1 MQTRNLLSWIELS
14 KSALDHNIK
23 SLARLAGKRA
33 IAVSLKANAYGHGLA
48 PMISLLKERGE
59 IGYVTVHSLQEAAC
73 CRELGW
79 DRKIMV
85 VGPIALSELEA
96 VFDYDLEP
104 VVFTREAL
112 DKLGRLAKK
121 REKQVRTHLKLETGT
136 NRQGVLEKDLAP
148 IASIYKKHKYLKK
161 PYGAGMH
168 FANIEDTTNH
178 EYAQH
183 QLDRYNRM
191 VARMKALGIG
201 PTVRHTACSAA
212 LLLFDKTR
220 FELVRPGIALYGHWP
235 SKETYLSYRLAGGHN
250 DILKPVLSWRTRV
263 TQVKVV
269 PADAFIGYGCTY
281 RTTSRTRLAI
291 LPIGYSDGYDR
302 SLSNLSYVL
311 IKGRRA
317 PVRSRVCMNLTMVD
331 ITDISGV
338 KLEEPVTLI
347 GADKKELISAEQ
359 LAGWAGTINYEI
371 LARLSPNTVRFV
383 IDK

>member
-1 MQTRNLLSWIELS
+1 
-14 KSALDHNIK
+14 
-23 SLARLAGKRA
+23 
-33 IAVSLKANAYGHGLA
+33 
-48 PMISLLKERGE
+48 
-59 IGYVTVHSLQEAAC
+59 
-73 CRELGW
+73 
-79 DRKIMV
+79 
-85 VGPIALSELEA
+85 
-96 VFDYDLEP
+96 
-104 VVFTREAL
+104 
-112 DKLGRLAKK
+112 
-121 REKQVRTHLKLETGT
+121 
-136 NRQGVLEKDLAP
+136 
-148 IASIYKKHKYLKK
+148 
-161 PYGAGMH
+161 
-168 FANIEDTTNH
+168 
-178 EYAQH
+178 
-183 QLDRYNRM
+183 M

-201 PTVRHTACSAA
+201 PTIRHTACSAA

-263 TQVKVV
+263 TQVKDV

-311 IKGRRA
+311 IKGKRA

-331 ITDISGV
+331 VTDISGV

-347 GADKKELISAEQ
+347 GTDKKEMITAEQ

-371 LARLSPNTVRFV
+371 LARLSPNTVRV
-383 IDK
+383 LTDK